1 MLKKQS
7 LISIMA
13 RFRFRGSM
21 EGEGKPGCRG
31 PVSPM
36 NLLNFLRLWRTLHLS
51 LPVFFEDKDRGI
63 PRAIGFSDVA
73 LGKQLLH
80 KGFQGAQ
87 FFLREGPLED
97 PYQMVLFPGDLGD
110 NGYCTLNSDPN

>member
-1 MLKKQS
+1 MQGTRIFNELTKFS
-7 LISIMA
+7 EVVEDPPLVLAS
-13 RFRFRGSM
+13 F
-21 EGEGKPGCRG
+21 
-31 PVSPM
+31 
-36 NLLNFLRLWRTLHLS
+36 
-51 LPVFFEDKDRGI
+51 FFEDKDRGV

-97 PYQMVLFPGDLGD
+97 PYQIVLFPGDLGD